1 MLYLW
6 LTSFLFLLRFALA
19 GQGTARNQLYFIV
32 LASLFVFS
40 AFRYQVGCDWSGY
53 YYQYL
58 GAADLDWSSVTKIRE
73 PIWWAILGW
82 IQNKGLP
89 YPVANIA
96 SSAVFFLGVH
106 VLARRQPDPLGFL
119 VLLFP
124 ILIINM
130 PMSGIRQGAA
140 IGLLCIAFV
149 AFIDRHPLRFAFW
162 VVLAAGFHTSV
173 MIFMLLLPVATG
185 KYTRNRL
192 LLAAFLAIPGAFALA
207 SGEAGELATSR
218 YIGTGTDAAGA
229 IFRVGVL
236 GLSAM
241 HFFLFLR
248 KKWLQ
253 TWSQDYA
260 LASIGAIGMALAF
273 LIIPVSTVIGDRLGY
288 YLIPIQAMIFA
299 RIPVLPLQTNTQL
312 HAALPYIRAGACL
325 RSLDAAFLAFQG
337 CATFPIKAG
346 FLAFQVVV
354 HFSSNVHPFQQK
366 IVFSSERLEYR
377 FGITHLNQNA
387 DFAEITKDLGINA

>member
-1 MLYLW
+1 MLYLG
-6 LTSFLFLLRFALA
+6 LTIALFLLRYSLLGKTVFS
-19 GQGTARNQLYFIV
+19 NQVYFIV
-32 LASLFVFS
+32 LVGLFLFS

-58 GAADLDWSSVTKIRE
+58 RAADFDWSSIADMRE

-119 VLLFP
+119 VLMFP

-149 AFIDRHPLRFAFW
+149 AFIDRRPLRFGFW

-173 MIFMLLLPVATG
+173 LIFLFLLPVTTG
-185 KYTRNRL
+185 RYTRNRL
-192 LLAAFLAIPGAFALA
+192 LFSALLVIPGAFALA

-218 YIGTGTDAAGA
+218 YIGTSTDAAGA

-260 LASIGAIGMALAF
+260 LASIGTIGMALAF
-273 LIIPVSTVIGDRLGY
+273 FIIPVSTVIGDRLGY

-312 HAALPYIRAGACL
+312 HAALPYLG
-325 RSLDAAFLAFQG
+325 LALVFAVWTQFSWHFEKCYIPYQSWIFG
-337 CATFPIKAG
+337 FPG
-346 FLAFQVVV
+346 GG
-354 HFSSNVHPFQQK
+354 PFQ
-366 IVFSSERLEYR
+366 F
-377 FGITHLNQNA
+377 
-387 DFAEITKDLGINA
+387 

>member
-1 MLYLW
+1 MLYLG

-32 LASLFVFS
+32 LALLFVFS

-58 GAADLDWSSVTKIRE
+58 GAADFDWSSVTKIRE

-82 IQNKGLP
+82 IQSKGLP

-149 AFIDRHPLRFAFW
+149 AFIDRRPLRFAFW

-173 MIFMLLLPVATG
+173 TDFHVASACGNRKVHTEPLAACRISCNPRRVCPCIRRSG
-185 KYTRNRL
+185 RTCNKPIHRNR
-192 LLAAFLAIPGAFALA
+192 
-207 SGEAGELATSR
+207 
-218 YIGTGTDAAGA
+218 Y
-229 IFRVGVL
+229 
-236 GLSAM
+236 
-241 HFFLFLR
+241 
-248 KKWLQ
+248 
-253 TWSQDYA
+253 
-260 LASIGAIGMALAF
+260 
-273 LIIPVSTVIGDRLGY
+273 
-288 YLIPIQAMIFA
+288 
-299 RIPVLPLQTNTQL
+299 
-312 HAALPYIRAGACL
+312 
-325 RSLDAAFLAFQG
+325 
-337 CATFPIKAG
+337 
-346 FLAFQVVV
+346 
-354 HFSSNVHPFQQK
+354 
-366 IVFSSERLEYR
+366 
-377 FGITHLNQNA
+377 
-387 DFAEITKDLGINA
+387 